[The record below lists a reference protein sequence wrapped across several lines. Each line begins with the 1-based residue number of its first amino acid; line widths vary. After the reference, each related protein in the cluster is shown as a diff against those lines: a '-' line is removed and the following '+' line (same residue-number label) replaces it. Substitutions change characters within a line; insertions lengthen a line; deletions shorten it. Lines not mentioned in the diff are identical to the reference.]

1 MKNTVMRIL
10 TLTFV
15 LVLAACSPAPETH
28 STSDNTPNIRQV
40 WIPMADGVRLAADI
54 YMPEDASDADSYPV
68 LLEYL
73 PYRKDES
80 RPRNYS
86 LYKYFLDH
94 GYAVARVDMRGT
106 GNSEGV
112 TIPYEYSDIE
122 LDDGEVVID
131 WLSKQ
136 DWSTGKVGMFG
147 ISWGGFNSIQMA
159 MRNPPAMKA
168 FVAVMA
174 TDYLYQE
181 DVHYM
186 DGIMHT
192 DSWMMSNDLYNALP
206 GAPDFIMDEEWV
218 ENRFNVK
225 PSVYTYMRQQ
235 RDGPWWDRASAIV
248 QYDKIKVP
256 GFHIGGWYDGYRN
269 SLPRMLEHV
278 QAPVK
283 AMIGPWDHYFPHN
296 AWPEP
301 QMEWRHEAVRWFD
314 QFMKDIDTGI
324 LDEPKFA
331 VYVRNYY
338 PPDPQTERIPGHW
351 RWEDGWP
358 IERIQ
363 NQEWFAQAN
372 NGLSTEPADEAT
384 HTMDYKPSVGL
395 EGGGPTMWWGSI
407 TPDQQ
412 PMDDHSL
419 VYDSEPLTEQ
429 IEILGRPIARLN
441 VSADATRANWVVRI
455 SDVAPDGQVTQVGGA
470 AFNGTHRNS
479 AREPEDIVPNE
490 VFPLDIQLHFTSW
503 VFPEGHKIRIAI
515 SNGMW
520 PMLWPTHT
528 PFASTLVIGGDTG
541 ARIELPVVP
550 AGEERAPDF
559 NEPVITPRLPGY
571 ETLDAGNITG
581 YAAITEI
588 KTDPETG
595 EAYGLATN
603 SGATQYPW
611 GIERFEEEIEHRTS
625 DENPANTSVTGRYA
639 LTQELE
645 DRTIRF
651 EQDVSFTSDEE
662 NFYLRFDRRVLVDGE
677 LTGENQWE
685 ETIERDF
692 Q

>member
-1 MKNTVMRIL
+1 M
-10 TLTFV
+10 
-15 LVLAACSPAPETH
+15 E
-28 STSDNTPNIRQV
+28 
-40 WIPMADGVRLAADI
+40 DGVRLAADL
-54 YMPEDASDADSYPV
+54 YLPEGAKDSDQFPV

-80 RPRNYS
+80 RARNHGVYS
-86 LYKYFLDH
+86 YFLNH
-94 GYAVARVDMRGT
+94 GYIVARVDMRGT

-136 DWSTGKVGMFG
+136 DWASGKVGMFG

-159 MRNPPAMKA
+159 LRNPPAMKA

-181 DVHYM
+181 DVYI

-206 GAPDFIMDEEWV
+206 GAPDFIMDEEWM

-235 RDGPWWDRASAIV
+235 RDGPWWDRASVIG
-248 QYDKIKVP
+248 QYDKMKVP

-269 SLPRMLEHV
+269 SLPRMLENV
-278 QAPVK
+278 KAPVK

-301 QMEWRHEAVRWFD
+301 QVEWRHEAVRWFD
-314 QFMKDIDTGI
+314 QFLKDEDTGI

-338 PPDPQTERIPGHW
+338 PPDPATPKIPGHW

-363 NQEWFAQAN
+363 KQEWFAQAD
-372 NGLSTEPADEAT
+372 NGLATEPADEAT
-384 HTMDYKPSVGL
+384 HTMDYKPSMGL

-419 VYDSEPLTEQ
+419 VYDSEPLAERL
-429 IEILGRPIARLN
+429 EILGRPIARLN

-479 AREPEDIVPNE
+479 ARNPEDIVLNE
-490 VFPLDIQLHFTSW
+490 VFPLEIRLHFTSW

-515 SNGMW
+515 SNSMW

-528 PFASTLVIGGDTG
+528 PFTSTLQIGGETG
-541 ARIELPVVP
+541 ARIELPVAP
-550 AGEERAPDF
+550 KRAERAPEF
-559 NEPVITPRLPGY
+559 KEPVITARLPGY

-588 KTDPETG
+588 KIDPETG

-625 DENPANTSVTGRYA
+625 DENPAKTSVTGRYA

-651 EQDVSFTSDEE
+651 EQDVTFTSDED

-677 LTGENQWE
+677 LTGENQWDE
-685 ETIERDF
+685 AIERDF